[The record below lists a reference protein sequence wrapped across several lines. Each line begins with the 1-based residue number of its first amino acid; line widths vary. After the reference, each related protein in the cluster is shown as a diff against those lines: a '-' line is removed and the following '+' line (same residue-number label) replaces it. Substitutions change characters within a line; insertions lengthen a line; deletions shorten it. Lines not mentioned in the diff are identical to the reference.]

1 MATFLIKCNSAA
13 AAAAG
18 GGGIPQAALIA
29 HVYSPAFLQ
38 GHDLLKNMD
47 QAYKL
52 IWQKCFDLG
61 WGKGGGGAASMH
73 SLWTSAATL
82 SGPRLPHTQF
92 PSLRVLRLHVVRPFF
107 CFSQLTDFI

>member
-52 IWQKCFDLG
+52 I
-61 WGKGGGGAASMH
+61 
-73 SLWTSAATL
+73 
-82 SGPRLPHTQF
+82 
-92 PSLRVLRLHVVRPFF
+92 
-107 CFSQLTDFI
+107 